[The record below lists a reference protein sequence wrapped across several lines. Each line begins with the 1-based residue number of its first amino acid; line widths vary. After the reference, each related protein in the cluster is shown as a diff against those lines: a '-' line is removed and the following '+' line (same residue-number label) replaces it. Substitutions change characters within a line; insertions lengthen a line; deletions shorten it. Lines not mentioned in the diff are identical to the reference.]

1 MKIMGW
7 FWFSRSNQSH
17 GMKMME
23 CNEINAMIS
32 IIQNN
37 QSHGIKMMPK

>member
-23 CNEINAMIS
+23 SNEINAMIS
-32 IIQNN
+32 IIRSN
-37 QSHGIKMMPK
+37 QSHEMIMMAK